1 MIALWFSPGKVLLG
15 RSTRTAAPVATSSV
29 RMSRSRSPSYTPTPL
44 LHPGRQVPARVSHRV
59 FVNGVSVAEGMSAD
73 SSSAGRVKGVFTLVS
88 VPGISSGIHPPGA
101 SGVSAPGGA
110 AAGSAVQHGGRMVID
125 IEHIAAPS
133 TPPELVPMLEDPA
146 SNHHLTDLRRAR
158 LALHFAVGLAGRPS
172 AEQEINSGVDMGDQ
186 HLGLT
191 TAEWRSGHLSSS
203 VAPHSPSRPTVD
215 L

>member
-1 MIALWFSPGKVLLG
+1 
-15 RSTRTAAPVATSSV
+15 
-29 RMSRSRSPSYTPTPL
+29 
-44 LHPGRQVPARVSHRV
+44 RVSHRV
-59 FVNGVSVAEGMSAD
+59 FVNGVSVAEGMPAD

-146 SNHHLTDLRRAR
+146 SNHHLTDLGRAR

-191 TAEWRSGHLSSS
+191 TAEWRELQTLVPRVSDLIGTAATCLEGDTM
-203 VAPHSPSRPTVD
+203 SRIKIGKTRNLLRGSRKVLAD
-215 L
+215 LAEAFAQLDGPQDV